1 MLIYC
6 LIFMFGFIFGYWLNV
21 WKSSS
26 CETTPED
33 VHLKGVHKV
42 VVNCEDDSNFT
53 IVSVKIDGTT
63 TGSIRTFTTYELR
76 DKVNAFHLVKHGK
89 GLEREDK
96 NLLEA
101 IGASRLSCEKHI
113 GGVLYKFEFNIGY

>member
-6 LIFMFGFIFGYWLNV
+6 LIFMFGFIFGHWLNV

-33 VHLKGVHKV
+33 VPLEGVHKV
-42 VVNCEDDSNFT
+42 VVNCEDNKNFT
-53 IVSVKIDGTT
+53 IVSVKIDGTVT
-63 TGSIRTFTTYELR
+63 SSDRTFTTYELR

-89 GLEREDK
+89 GLERGDK

-113 GGVLYKFEFNIGY
+113 GGVLYKFEFNIG

>member
-1 MLIYC
+1 MVI
-6 LIFMFGFIFGYWLNV
+6 
-21 WKSSS
+21 
-26 CETTPED
+26 
-33 VHLKGVHKV
+33 
-42 VVNCEDDSNFT
+42 NCEDDKNFT
-53 IVSVKIDGTT
+53 IMSVKIDGTT
-63 TGSIRTFTTYELR
+63 TGSDRTFTTYELR

-113 GGVLYKFEFNIGY
+113 GGVLYKFEFNIG

>member
-1 MLIYC
+1 ML
-6 LIFMFGFIFGYWLNV
+6 GFIVGFWMDV

-33 VHLKGVHKV
+33 ETQPKDVPLKGVHKV
-42 VVNCEDDSNFT
+42 VVNCEESKNFT

-63 TGSIRTFTTYELR
+63 TGSDWNFTTYELR

-113 GGVLYKFEFNIGY
+113 DGVLYKFEFNIG